1 MKDLHQ
7 SLKHSLVKNVCDT
20 ETSNKT
26 KEVMMPRKQW
36 IDLTETGNN
45 PKIDTQLLS
54 EFHRL
59 TEEYDRLTAPIK
71 DVVRVTEGA
80 DYNLSHPLAS
90 KDRPTDAYHL
100 GKSMVKLKEP
110 DQ

>member
-1 MKDLHQ
+1 MKNLYQ
-7 SLKHSLVKNVCDT
+7 SLKHSLVKNACNK
-20 ETSNKT
+20 EISNKT
-26 KEVMMPRKQW
+26 KEVTMSHKQW
-36 IDLTETGNN
+36 VDLTETDNN

-71 DVVRVTEGA
+71 DIVRVTEGA

-100 GKSMVKLKEP
+100 GKSLVKPKEP
-110 DQ
+110 TQ